1 MSSVRHHE
9 DLKIWKILV
18 FSTLVLTFLL
28 ATNLSFGQHFFP
40 GKTWEKIENPE
51 EFGYASAMLQAA
63 KEFADRGNTA
73 AVVIVVN
80 GKILYEWGEVERDFV
95 THSTRKSF
103 LSALYGNYV
112 HDGTIDLDLTLKELG
127 VNEVTP
133 LTENEKMATIRDCLK
148 ARSGIYLDAA
158 AESPG
163 MRSVKPARHS
173 NAPGTYWLYNN
184 WDFNVLGTIFEKLT
198 GKTIFQGIMEDIA
211 IPLQMEH
218 FGYDDDLT
226 FKVPESRHAAYMF
239 KISARDMARFGL
251 LMLRNG
257 NWNGKQIIP
266 SDWVKE
272 ITSYC
277 SDAFAYGRD
286 GYGYMWWVVKNN
298 NRLPHFPFVDLEEG
312 AYSARGAYGQYI
324 LVIPSYDLVIVH
336 RVNSFERGNNVTDSQ
351 FGMIVNK
358 ILMAGPERDKKPYK
372 ADLRLLESYTGKYKI
387 EGDIIATITREGE
400 KLILEKSNRDFPLE
414 IIPVSDMVFYSPM
427 ANLKVRFAKDDS
439 GKAVGFVLNQA
450 GRTEYAARMD
460 TGDRN
465 YFSRTQRKPKLAPLQ
480 WGGSKFRKA
489 LRGLW

>member
-1 MSSVRHHE
+1 MSSER
-9 DLKIWKILV
+9 LFKSSKIWKSFIYA
-18 FSTLVLTFLL
+18 SLL
-28 ATNLSFGQHFFP
+28 LFPLFATNLSFSEQIFP
-40 GKTWEKIENPE
+40 GKTWGKIEDPQE
-51 EFGYASAMLQAA
+51 LGYSTAKLQAA
-63 KEFADRGNTA
+63 KELADKGKTA

-80 GKILYEWGEVERDFV
+80 GKILYEWGEVERDFA

-127 VNEVTP
+127 IDEATP
-133 LTENEKMATIRDCLK
+133 LAENEKMATIRDCLK

-158 AESPG
+158 AESAG

-173 NAPGTYWLYNN
+173 HAPGTYWLYNN

-211 IPLQMEH
+211 IPIQMEH

-226 FKVPESRHAAYMF
+226 FKVPESLHAAYMF

-266 SDWVKE
+266 SDWVNE

-286 GYGYMWWVVKNN
+286 GYGYMWWVAKNN
-298 NRLPHFPFVDLEEG
+298 NRLPHFSFVDLEEG

-324 LVIPSYDLVIVH
+324 LVIPRYDLVIVH

-351 FGMIVNK
+351 FGMIVKK
-358 ILMAGPERDKKPYK
+358 ILMAGPEKEKKPYK
-372 ADLRLLESYTGKYKI
+372 ADPRLLESYVGRYKI
-387 EGDIIATITREGE
+387 EGDIIATISREGE
-400 KLILEKSNRDFPLE
+400 KLILEKSNRNFPLE
-414 IIPVSDMVFYSPM
+414 IIPVSDTIFYSPM
-427 ANLKVRFAKDDS
+427 ANLKVRFAQDDS
-439 GKAVGFVLNQA
+439 GKAVSFVLNQA

-460 TGDRN
+460 TGNRGH
-465 YFSRTQRKPKLAPLQ
+465 FSRTQRKPKLAPLQ
-480 WGGSKFRKA
+480 
-489 LRGLW
+489 